1 MVAKA
6 GAGPFPVNHKE
17 LNVENLAKAVETL
30 LAPTTKAAAIRIAET
45 MRTENGVSQAVQ
57 SFHHHLPRETLTCD
71 LLPGEVAAWTYEAK
85 RLSKKDRKRFKN
97 GLRLSP
103 RALSVLSNRQ
113 RLDLTKVQ
121 L

>member
-6 GAGPFPVNHKE
+6 GAGPFPVSHKE
-17 LNVENLAKAVETL
+17 LDLETLTKAIDML
-30 LAPTTKAAAIRIAET
+30 LAPATKAAAVRIAET
-45 MRTENGVSQAVQ
+45 MRTENGVAQAVQ

-71 LLPGEVAAWTYEAK
+71 LLPGEAAAWTYDAK
-85 RLSKKDRKRFKN
+85 RLSKSDRKRFKD
-97 GLRLSP
+97 GLKLSP

-113 RLDLTKVQ
+113 KLDLAKVQ

>member
-6 GAGPFPVNHKE
+6 GAGPFPIRHKE
-17 LNVENLAKAVETL
+17 LDIDNLTKAIETL
-30 LAPTTKAAAIRIAET
+30 LAPTTKTAALRISET
-45 MRTENGVSQAVQ
+45 MRTENGVAQAVQ
-57 SFHHHLPRETLTCD
+57 SFHHHLPRDTLTCD
-71 LLPGEVAAWTYEAK
+71 LLPGEAAAWTYDAK
-85 RLSKKDRKRFKN
+85 RLDKKDRKRFKN

-113 RLDLTKVQ
+113 KIDLTKMQ